1 MLMKLEILKLQLL
14 VKSVNINPFNA
25 ILIKFKLILYHFSA
39 YDISNLLFI
48 DNESTASV
56 ISEGSSDE
64 ESDSDEPTNLEIFSK
79 EVTQTLERAFS
90 EGHTVEI
97 ASLELNTLRMAS
109 NTTFRDT
116 RVIVIPTIWSQIN
129 TDNINDV
136 SDMSLCYYNY
146 FCYNYYKY
154 YNN

>member
-1 MLMKLEILKLQLL
+1 MLISYL
-14 VKSVNINPFNA
+14 
-25 ILIKFKLILYHFSA
+25 A
-39 YDISNLLFI
+39 YDISNLSLI

-56 ISEGSSDE
+56 ISEGSSGE

-116 RVIVIPTIWSQIN
+116 RIIVIPTILSQISAEKSMAN
-129 TDNINDV
+129 VKDV
-136 SDMSLCYYNY
+136 SNTNIVRLTWVLLNT
-146 FCYNYYKY
+146 KY
-154 YNN
+154 